1 MSQIID
7 VKFSISSDAKSITIE
22 DDTSWSESTDKDDV
36 TSVILEITDNK
47 GNSIAYLTDDYT
59 KGAITYPNPSS
70 SETLDEVWTGLTTD
84 YLPDGIYKYEL
95 QYISDTVENPF
106 VYIKED
112 GVFYST
118 RIVEENINKDLL
130 TFLTGVQAY
139 NYKMDYPLLEEIR
152 RRDNILYAITNAE
165 FLSETDNVINLLD
178 LLKRLE

>member
-1 MSQIID
+1 MAQIID

-22 DDTSWSESTDKDDV
+22 DDTSWSEEDKGNI
-36 TSVILEITDNK
+36 TSATLVITDIDDEE
-47 GNSIAYLTDDYT
+47 IASLTDDYT
-59 KGAITYPNPSS
+59 DGAVTYPDPTFSN
-70 SETLDEVWTGLTTD
+70 TLDDEWTGLTTE
-84 YLPDGIYKYEL
+84 YLPDGIYKYVLHYLGDEIDL
-95 QYISDTVENPF
+95 SKT
-106 VYIKED
+106 D